1 MMSPCSQF
9 PEELRPGDF
18 VPKKHLRLGYLS
30 SSVVVVVDD
39 VVVVVVVVVVEV
51 LLLVVLL

>member
-1 MMSPCSQF
+1 MMSPRYGLPDDKFS
-9 PEELRPGDF
+9 EELRPGDF

-30 SSVVVVVDD
+30 SVVVVVE
-39 VVVVVVVVVVEV
+39 VVEV